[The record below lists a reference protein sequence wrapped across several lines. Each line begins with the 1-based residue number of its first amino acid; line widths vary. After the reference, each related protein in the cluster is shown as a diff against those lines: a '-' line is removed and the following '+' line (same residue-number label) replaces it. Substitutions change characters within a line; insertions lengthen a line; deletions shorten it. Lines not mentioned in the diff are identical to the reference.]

1 MHISKI
7 LHSLVTSSTQN
18 LSISVSKTG
27 IVYDNYP
34 SLPYQTDMFLI
45 RDKKNEIQYE
55 IYAINI
61 NGVYE
66 IVEITKIEKDKVVS
80 SIDKD
85 EVYKTLVK
93 EVEVLL
99 GKVYTVSRRSFPYK

>member
-1 MHISKI
+1 MGLSNFLYSLENIASKKFI
-7 LHSLVTSSTQN
+7 V
-18 LSISVSKTG
+18 SVSKTG
-27 IVYDNYP
+27 IVYNSYP
-34 SLPYQTDMFLI
+34 TPPYQTDMFLI

-66 IVEITKIEKDKVVS
+66 IVEITKIEGDKVVS

-85 EVYKTLVK
+85 EVYETLVK

-99 GKVYTVSRRSFPYK
+99 DL

>member
-7 LHSLVTSSTQN
+7 LRSLVTSSTQN

-27 IVYDNYP
+27 IVYNSYP
-34 SLPYQTDMFLI
+34 TPPYQTDMFLI
-45 RDKKNEIQYE
+45 RDKRKGTQYE

-66 IVEITKIEKDKVVS
+66 VVEITKIEGDKVVS

-99 GKVYTVSRRSFPYK
+99 DL